1 MNRLNA
7 LLDQARCLIQVTT
20 MSRELLIHCTAA
32 VGEDAV
38 LQLSD
43 LVIQLVEPLAQWRQG
58 LKRLLQLANEP
69 PGFFQRKIATS
80 HLEMSPVEPYP

>member
-7 LLDQARCLIQVTT
+7 LLDQARCLIQIPTL
-20 MSRELLIHCTAA
+20 SRELLIHCPAA

-43 LVIQLVEPLAQWRQG
+43 LVMQLAEPLAQWRQS
-58 LKRLLQLANEP
+58 LKRLLQPAYEP
-69 PGFFQRKIATS
+69 PASSSVK
-80 HLEMSPVEPYP
+80 